1 MRALSFILQHEMGL
15 TALIGA
21 VAYLAML
28 ILAVEGVWK

>member
-1 MRALSFILQHEMGL
+1 MRFLLENELGL

-21 VAYLAML
+21 AAYLAML